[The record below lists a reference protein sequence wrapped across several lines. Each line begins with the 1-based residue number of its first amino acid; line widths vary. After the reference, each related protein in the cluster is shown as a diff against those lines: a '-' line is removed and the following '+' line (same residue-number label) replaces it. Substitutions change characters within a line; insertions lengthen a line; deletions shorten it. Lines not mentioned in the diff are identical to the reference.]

1 MKLISII
8 IPYYKKRK
16 YTQKTLKSICK
27 QIYKVAEI
35 IFLIIIQRIIHFQR
49 LSNLNS
55 QKLLKL
61 IKEKEVI
68 LVAIIK

>member
-1 MKLISII
+1 MKLKSII
-8 IPYYKKRK
+8 IPYYKKRIYSNHFETYIK
-16 YTQKTLKSICK
+16 R
-27 QIYKVAEI
+27 IYKMIEI
-35 IFLIIIQRIIHFQR
+35 IFLIIIQKIIHFQR
-49 LSNLNS
+49 LSNLNL

>member
-8 IPYYKKRK
+8 IIYYKKRK
-16 YTQKTLKSICK
+16 YFQKTLKIISK
-27 QIYKVAEI
+27 QIYKIIEA
-35 IFLIIIQRIIHFQR
+35 IFLTIIQKIIHFQR
-49 LSNLNS
+49 LSNLNL

>member
-8 IPYYKKRK
+8 ILYYKKRK

-27 QIYKVAEI
+27 KIYKVVEI
-35 IFLIIIQRIIHFQR
+35 IFLIIIQKIIHFRR
-49 LSNLNS
+49 LSNLNL
-55 QKLLKL
+55 QNFLKL
-61 IKEKEVI
+61 IKEIEVI